1 MNKPIDDKIGMLCV
15 ISSPSGGGKTSVIKT
30 VLKLNPEYKY
40 SISATTRIK
49 RKNEIHGVDYYFL
62 TEEKFDL
69 YIEQEEFIEWA
80 EVHSKRYGTLKKP
93 IETMLAAGNV
103 VLLDLDVIGGMNV
116 KKYFRDRS
124 LLIFLTPYSIEE
136 LRRRL
141 LGRKTEKIEQIKKR
155 LERLPM
161 EMSYVDKYDVR
172 IVNNKF
178 NTTVNQVDKV
188 IKKQK
193 TELEA

>member
-1 MNKPIDDKIGMLCV
+1 MLCV